1 MHLQLKYELIRDAI
15 AVYICLNYLW
25 SLESTSELKTSN
37 AAALSCL
44 ALIVICTNIKPLKTH
59 ELVWFMLA

>member
-1 MHLQLKYELIRDAI
+1 MHLQLKYELIRD

-59 ELVWFMLA
+59 SFCYRQPDNQ